1 MPCFSTNLSPCQLS
15 CVLGVQGMRES
26 YAVYMETLHAN
37 LGSAPPVP
45 AATMMKR
52 VEATSA
58 DTSDKQRTMLWLAG
72 ATVALLVVLLLMVW
86 SLGRTLHQQHGLIT
100 QLQQEHVATRAA
112 LIQQTCNAGV
122 TVAGR

>member
-1 MPCFSTNLSPCQLS
+1 MCML
-15 CVLGVQGMRES
+15 VMQGMRES
-26 YAVYMETLHAN
+26 YAVYMETLHAH

-58 DTSDKQRTMLWLAG
+58 DTSDRQRTLLWLAG
-72 ATVALLVVLLLMVW
+72 AAVALLVVLLLMVW
-86 SLGRTLHQQHGLIT
+86 SMGRTLHHQHGLIR

-112 LIQQTCNAGV
+112 IIQHTC
-122 TVAGR
+122 